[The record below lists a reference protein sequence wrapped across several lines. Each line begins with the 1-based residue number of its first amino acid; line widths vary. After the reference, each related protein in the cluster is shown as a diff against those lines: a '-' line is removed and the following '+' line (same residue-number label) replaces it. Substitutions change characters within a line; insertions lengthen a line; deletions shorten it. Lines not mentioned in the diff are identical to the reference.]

1 MEVHRPSTQEKERD
15 ILKTKLVFLSAL
27 AAPMVFAQAPSGV
40 TLYGVV
46 DSGVEYITNVGPA
59 GDGLARVPSNTASS
73 PSRWGLRGSEDLGGG
88 LRANFVLESGFG
100 ADTGTLGQGGRM
112 FGRQAHVGLSGSWG
126 SVAVG
131 HQYTMLFW
139 SILDA
144 DVLGPNVF
152 GIGSLDA
159 YFPNA
164 RSSNAISYRGT
175 FSGMTLGA
183 HYSLGRDP
191 VNAGPSP
198 AGTNCA
204 GESAADS
211 SACRA
216 WSLMVKYDAPT
227 WGVAAVVDRQNG
239 GPGAFGGL
247 TSSQLRDTRS
257 MVNGYYKL
265 NNLKLGAGL
274 MRRDNEG
281 NAAAPKSDLLFIG
294 ATYNVTPAFALDGE
308 YFRLDFKNSANQANL
323 LVLRGT
329 YSFSKRT
336 AVYASLGRIS
346 NDGTLAASV
355 SGGAP
360 GSAPVAGGG
369 QSGLMLGVR
378 HNF

>member
-1 MEVHRPSTQEKERD
+1 M
-15 ILKTKLVFLSAL
+15 KTKLVLLSAL
-27 AAPMVFAQAPSGV
+27 AAPLAYAQAPSGV
-40 TLYGVV
+40 TLYGVI

-112 FGRQAHVGLSGSWG
+112 FGRQAHVGLSGPWG

-152 GIGSLDA
+152 GIGSLDS

-164 RSSNAISYRGT
+164 RSSNSVSYRGT
-175 FSGMTLGA
+175 FSGLTLGA

-216 WSLMVKYDAPT
+216 WSLLMKYDSPS

-281 NAAAPKSDLLFIG
+281 NAATPKSDLLFVG
-294 ATYNVTPAFALDGE
+294 AAYNVTPTFAVDGE
-308 YFRLDFKNSANQANL
+308 WFRLDFKNSPNKANL

-346 NDGTLAASV
+346 NDGTLAVSV

-360 GSAPVAGGG
+360 GSAPVAGGN

>member
-1 MEVHRPSTQEKERD
+1 M
-15 ILKTKLVFLSAL
+15 KTKLVLLSAL
-27 AAPMVFAQAPSGV
+27 AAPMAFAQAPSGV
-40 TLYGVV
+40 TLYGVI

-59 GDGLARVPSNTASS
+59 GDGLARVPTNTASS

-100 ADTGTLGQGGRM
+100 ADSGTLLQGGRL
-112 FGRQAHVGLSGSWG
+112 FGRQAHVGLAGSWG
-126 SVAVG
+126 SVTVG

-144 DVLGPNVF
+144 DVLGPNVH

-164 RSSNAISYRGT
+164 RSSNSVAYRGT
-175 FSGMTLGA
+175 FSGLTVGA

-204 GESAADS
+204 GESATDS

-216 WSLMVKYDAPT
+216 WSALVKYDTPT

-257 MVNGYYKL
+257 MVNGYVKM

-281 NAAAPKSDLLFIG
+281 NAATPKSDLLFVG
-294 ATYNVTPAFALDGE
+294 ATYNVTPTVAFDAE
-308 YFRLDFKNSANQANL
+308 WFRLDFKNSANKANL

-336 AVYASLGRIS
+336 AAYASFGRIS
-346 NDGTLAASV
+346 NDGALALSV
-355 SGGAP
+355 SGSAP
-360 GSAPVAGGG
+360 GSSPVAGGN
-369 QSGLMLGVR
+369 QSGLMLGIR

>member
-1 MEVHRPSTQEKERD
+1 M
-15 ILKTKLVFLSAL
+15 KTKLVLL
-27 AAPMVFAQAPSGV
+27 GVMAAPLAFAQPATGV

-46 DSGVEYITNVGPA
+46 DSGIEYLSNVGPT
-59 GDGLARVPSNTASS
+59 GSGLTRLPSNTASV
-73 PSRWGLRGSEDLGGG
+73 PSRWGLRGSEDLGAG

-100 ADTGTLGQGGRM
+100 VDTGTLGQGGRM
-112 FGRQAHVGLSGSWG
+112 FGRQAHVGLSGAWG

-164 RSSNAISYRGT
+164 RSSNAVSYRGT
-175 FSGMTLGA
+175 FSGLTLGA
-183 HYSLGRDP
+183 HYSFGRDP

-204 GESAADS
+204 GENALDS

-216 WSLMVKYDAPT
+216 WSVMLKYDAPT

-239 GPGAFGGL
+239 GAGAFGGL
-247 TSSQLRDTRS
+247 TSSQLSDTRS
-257 MVNGYYKL
+257 MLNGYYKL
-265 NNLKLGAGL
+265 KDLKLGAGI

-281 NAAAPKSDLLFIG
+281 NAATPKSDLLFVG
-294 ATYNVTPAFALDGE
+294 ATYQLSPKVAIDGE
-308 YFRLDFKNSANQANL
+308 WLRLDFKNSANKADL
-323 LVLRGT
+323 WVLRGT

-336 AVYASLGRIS
+336 AAYASFGRIS
-346 NDGTLAASV
+346 NNGTLAVSV

-360 GSAPVAGGG
+360 GSAPLAG
-369 QSGLMLGVR
+369 QNQNGLMVGVR
-378 HNF
+378 HSF